1 MSSLGSL
8 AQGMMN
14 RAVSLPSGI
23 NDVVM
28 ENVMP
33 LLESLGDAGNDAD
46 IATDAI
52 MGGIRKRKLRT
63 HHGKNKRQRSKN
75 RRGYPATTTR
85 RVRRRKRVRKEKPSE
100 EIDNRLKNHKIDF
113 FSETMERYLKHREML
128 AEGAM
133 KVGV

>member
-1 MSSLGSL
+1 MDSLGSL

-14 RAVSLPSGI
+14 RAVSIPSGI

-46 IATDAI
+46 ITTDA
-52 MGGIRKRKLRT
+52 MLGIRKRKLRT
-63 HHGKNKRQRSKN
+63 HHGRNKRQRSKN

>member
-1 MSSLGSL
+1 
-8 AQGMMN
+8 MMN
-14 RAVSLPSGI
+14 RAVSIPSGI

-33 LLESLGDAGNDAD
+33 LLESIGDAGNDAD

-52 MGGIRKRKLRT
+52 MLGIRKRKLRT
-63 HHGKNKRQRSKN
+63 HHGRKKRQRSKN

-85 RVRRRKRVRKEKPSE
+85 RVRRRKRIRKEKPSE